1 MRGPRPPI
9 VNATSHP
16 LSQPAQLGSPSTS
29 SFNTPSQSTLSFRQN
44 SFGLRPSV
52 ANPGTDQKT
61 EFHMQLPSTSKTP
74 NTIAT
79 TGDID
84 DALTPPTDLPQMQ
97 GQDSS
102 PSKTVTFMTGS
113 ATFRG
118 ASSLTATVQDSQP
131 ASGVSTPTKTAR
143 PRPRPKS
150 KSKPSPSSPAS
161 ASPFNQT
168 VFPVSPDHDVPKSVK
183 IFQETGGAGGTTSS
197 AFLSGLN
204 RDDGG
209 KASNTAGGG
218 YGFGSSEMTYDSF
231 WSSHSSASTARLSGL

>member
-9 VNATSHP
+9 VNATSRP

-29 SFNTPSQSTLSFRQN
+29 NFNSPSQSTLSFRQN
-44 SFGLRPSV
+44 TFGLRPSV
-52 ANPGTDQKT
+52 LNPGTDQKT
-61 EFHMQLPSTSKTP
+61 ESQVPSTSKTP

-84 DALTPPTDLPQMQ
+84 DVLTLPTDLPQMQ
-97 GQDSS
+97 GQESS

-131 ASGVSTPTKTAR
+131 ASGVTTPTKSAR

-150 KSKPSPSSPAS
+150 KSKPSPSSPT
-161 ASPFNQT
+161 SPFNQT
-168 VFPVSPDHDVPKSVK
+168 VFPVSPDHDVSKSVK
-183 IFQETGGAGGTTSS
+183 IFQETGGGGTTSS

-209 KASNTAGGG
+209 RASNTAGGG

-231 WSSHSSASTARLSGL
+231 WSSHSSSSTARLSTSGL